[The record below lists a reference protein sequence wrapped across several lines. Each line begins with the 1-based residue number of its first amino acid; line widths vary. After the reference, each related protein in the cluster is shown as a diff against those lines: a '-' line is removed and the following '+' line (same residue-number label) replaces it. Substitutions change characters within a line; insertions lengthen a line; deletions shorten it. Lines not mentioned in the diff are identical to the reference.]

1 MRKNLGKWLLVW
13 PPQAYLLFFFL
24 VPALIMLF
32 ASFRFP
38 GDYGGLAPWMYSED
52 GQTVYDLSVENYT
65 RLTESWVYLQ
75 LFVKSFGYALVTTLA
90 CLLLAY
96 PVATTLARAPA
107 KWRNLLILLVIL
119 PFWSNLLV
127 RVYAWMI
134 ILSPSGAL
142 TRGINAALDLFGAQ
156 PISLMFTPFAVIL
169 CMVYVHLPFM
179 ILPLYANLE
188 KHDPALLDAA
198 QDLGAG
204 RWQRFWR
211 VTFPLSL
218 PGVAAGA
225 ALVFIPVL
233 GMFAIPDLVGGTDG
247 IMIGNLIK
255 SQFLDSRDWPFGSA
269 LSIALTGCILLLV
282 ALGMGAARARKEAP
296 MRRPYLLWSATALV
310 YLFLYVPLVI
320 VVLYSFND
328 SRLNAE
334 WVGFTLDWYRKLFG
348 NRDMLQA
355 AANSLVIALV
365 SASVATLL
373 GTLAGVALHRFKLRV
388 LPLLVLTPI
397 AIPELLM
404 GVSLVIFFIG
414 LNMSLGMLSVTLAH
428 ITFSVGFVA
437 LVVQARMSGM
447 DESLTE
453 AARDLGATP
462 WQSFRLVTL
471 PLIMPGIVAG
481 ALMAFT
487 LSIDDF
493 VITFFT
499 AGGGFATLPTQIY
512 TMIKIAVTPEVNAVS
527 TLLMLLT
534 LVLIVIASKLSPS
547 AIKGH

>member
-156 PISLMFTPFAVIL
+156 PISLMFTLFAVIL

-282 ALGMGAARARKEAP
+282 ALGMGAARAAREAP

-499 AGGGFATLPTQIY
+499 AGGASPPCRRRSHHDQDRRDARSERRLHPADAAHPGADRDRLETL
-512 TMIKIAVTPEVNAVS
+512 
-527 TLLMLLT
+527 
-534 LVLIVIASKLSPS
+534 PS

>member
-1 MRKNLGKWLLVW
+1 
-13 PPQAYLLFFFL
+13 
-24 VPALIMLF
+24 
-32 ASFRFP
+32 
-38 GDYGGLAPWMYSED
+38 
-52 GQTVYDLSVENYT
+52 
-65 RLTESWVYLQ
+65 
-75 LFVKSFGYALVTTLA
+75 
-90 CLLLAY
+90 
-96 PVATTLARAPA
+96 
-107 KWRNLLILLVIL
+107 
-119 PFWSNLLV
+119 
-127 RVYAWMI
+127 
-134 ILSPSGAL
+134 
-142 TRGINAALDLFGAQ
+142 
-156 PISLMFTPFAVIL
+156 
-169 CMVYVHLPFM
+169 
-179 ILPLYANLE
+179 
-188 KHDPALLDAA
+188 
-198 QDLGAG
+198 
-204 RWQRFWR
+204 
-211 VTFPLSL
+211 
-218 PGVAAGA
+218 
-225 ALVFIPVL
+225 
-233 GMFAIPDLVGGTDG
+233 
-247 IMIGNLIK
+247 
-255 SQFLDSRDWPFGSA
+255 
-269 LSIALTGCILLLV
+269 
-282 ALGMGAARARKEAP
+282 

-493 VITFFT
+493 VITFLHRRRRLRHP
-499 AGGGFATLPTQIY
+499 ADADLHHDQDRRDARSERRLHPADAAHPGADRDRLETL
-512 TMIKIAVTPEVNAVS
+512 
-527 TLLMLLT
+527 
-534 LVLIVIASKLSPS
+534 PS